1 VDLNEYL
8 VRRKTRMKIAIL
20 NGNSNPE
27 NQKFDD
33 YLDRL
38 MKALESS
45 HNTVAYFK
53 LREMKIGPCRGCFAC
68 WLKTPGQ
75 CIFKDDSRDIC
86 REYINA
92 DFVLFASPFIVG
104 FPSAILKH
112 AMDRLIPLLLPY
124 IELVDNKECH
134 HVKRY
139 DREYP
144 PIGLIIEEEGDTDSE
159 DVEIVRDIFGRAAL
173 DLKSSCLFV
182 KSTDVS
188 VEEVS
193 DAINGI

>member
-1 VDLNEYL
+1 
-8 VRRKTRMKIAIL
+8 MKIAIL
-20 NGNSNPE
+20 NGNPNPE

-33 YLDRL
+33 YLDSL
-38 MKALESS
+38 MKALASS
-45 HNTVAYFK
+45 DNTVAYFK
-53 LREMKIGPCRGCFAC
+53 LREMKIRPCRGCFAC

-75 CIFKDDSRDIC
+75 CIIKDDSRDIC

-92 DFVLFASPFIVG
+92 DFVLFASPLIVG

-124 IELVDNKECH
+124 IELVENRECH

-144 PIGLIIEEEGDTDSE
+144 SMGLIIEKEEDTDSE
-159 DVEIVRDIFGRAAL
+159 DVEIVRDIFSRAAL

-182 KSTDVS
+182 KSTDVP
-188 VEEVS
+188 VQEVF
-193 DAINGI
+193 DAINRI